1 MLLQEEV
8 YSIYRKQSS
17 IKTRFWKKV
26 KDWSRWEEKIINGPY
41 IHHVIGVHDKIAPVL
56 YEAVKYIK
64 GLELDTIDPDIES
77 IKDWLS
83 CRC

>member
-26 KDWSRWEEKIINGPY
+26 KDWSRWEEKFIHGPY